1 MEYDNCHTRY
11 PIVLIH
17 GTGFRDWRGLRYW
30 GRIPE
35 TLEKHGAKVF
45 FGNQDGWATVEKNA
59 AALKERVE
67 EILAETGSE
76 KWAAGGSPTWM
87 RSTSAAV
94 PLRYRGKTYDVVE
107 EYIKMVSQLKELGL

>member
-76 KWAAGGSPTWM
+76 KWAAGGSPIWM

-94 PLRYRGKTYDVVE
+94 PCGIAERPMTWWRSTSKWYR
-107 EYIKMVSQLKELGL
+107 S